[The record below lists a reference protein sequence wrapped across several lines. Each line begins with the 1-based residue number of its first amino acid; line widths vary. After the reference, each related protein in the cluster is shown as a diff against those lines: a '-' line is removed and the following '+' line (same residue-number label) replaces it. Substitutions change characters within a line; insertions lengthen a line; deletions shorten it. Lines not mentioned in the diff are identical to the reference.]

1 MAQKTHITKRV
12 KNKHLTIKERAQI
25 ELLVK
30 QGVKK
35 SEIARI
41 IGISRST
48 LYNELNKG
56 TVEQMDTQLK
66 IHKEYF
72 AETGQAIYEQNRKNS
87 HKSYKFVKA
96 FDFIKYLEKE
106 IL

>member
-1 MAQKTHITKRV
+1 MISV
-12 KNKHLTIKERAQI
+12 IKERAQI
-25 ELLVK
+25 ELMVK
-30 QGVKK
+30 QGTKK

-56 TVEQMDTQLK
+56 TVEQMDTHLK

-87 HKSYKFVKA
+87 RNPYKFIKA
-96 FDFIKYLEKE
+96 FEFIKYSEKE
-106 IL
+106 ILEKKYSPDVV

>member
-1 MAQKTHITKRV
+1 MTQTNYSTKHI

-30 QGVKK
+30 QGTKK
-35 SEIARI
+35 TDIAKI

-56 TVEQMDTQLK
+56 TVEQMDTNLK

-72 AETGQAIYEQNRKNS
+72 AETGQAI
-87 HKSYKFVKA
+87 
-96 FDFIKYLEKE
+96 L
-106 IL
+106 

>member
-1 MAQKTHITKRV
+1 MAQKNHITKRI
-12 KNKHLTIKERAQI
+12 KNKHLIIKERAQI

-72 AETGQAIYEQNRKNS
+72 AETGQAIY
-87 HKSYKFVKA
+87 
-96 FDFIKYLEKE
+96 
-106 IL
+106 